1 MKKIFL
7 YSLLLTAIACK
18 TSTNLKISEKD
29 KVSLDSSEENFRKN
43 VFDKEFKDTTTIK

>member
-1 MKKIFL
+1 MKNIVMF
-7 YSLLLTAIACK
+7 SCLLVAIACK
-18 TSTNLKISEKD
+18 SGKNSKISEKD